1 MKKSLDQGPIGTG
14 VGLAVGSLIGL
25 LGGPVG
31 LVAGALT
38 GALVGAIRDFW
49 VAGVD
54 LDYVE
59 EAGKG
64 LLPGKV
70 ALVAEVEEE
79 WVTPVDSALEAA
91 GGRVFR
97 RARTEVAEAQ
107 RSRHRC
113 VQVRARG
120 SRV

>member
-54 LDYVE
+54 LDFV

-79 WVTPVDSALEAA
+79 
-91 GGRVFR
+91 
-97 RARTEVAEAQ
+97 
-107 RSRHRC
+107 
-113 VQVRARG
+113 
-120 SRV
+120 